1 VILTEDE
8 DMVED
13 LSPECADKPLSK
25 GIHVRRAYRRD
36 HRDIQNSIWF
46 DCKALGRVLGHIAR
60 ADA

>member
-1 VILTEDE
+1 
-8 DMVED
+8 M
-13 LSPECADKPLSK
+13 S
-25 GIHVRRAYRRD
+25 GVRIAD